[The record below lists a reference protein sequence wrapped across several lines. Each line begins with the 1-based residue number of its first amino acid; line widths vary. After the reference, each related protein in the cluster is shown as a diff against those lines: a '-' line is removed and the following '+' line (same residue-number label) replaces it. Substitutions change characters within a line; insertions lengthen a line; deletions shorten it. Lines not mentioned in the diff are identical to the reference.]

1 MWRHKFLSQ
10 GHKTLFMRFVFKL
23 IQPQLGKY
31 LFATLINALSGIAAT
46 KVILHIRSGLS
57 TGVGDTE
64 EFLALFIAY
73 ALGAALLGFWGTYMI
88 TFLSQ
93 NTLHDMRIN
102 LSNKIMH
109 SSYQQLELEEDK
121 IIPIMTVEINK
132 IGAAASKLAD
142 LFKNFAIV
150 GFILGYLFFLSWEM
164 AVVAMMFFSINFIL
178 TFVLLPYTLSSEENM
193 KELRITLFRHLKEM
207 VNGLK
212 EFNFKKKLRQE
223 YTKQLISPTIRK
235 LDVMKL
241 KMVMVLTSFAKLDNL
256 IIMSAVTG
264 GVIYLSGTDIVS
276 PKEMVQFMIL
286 ALFIIAP
293 MNQIVRFLRSL
304 NALRIS
310 ISLIEDLGI
319 ELNSSEEIESKPI
332 DTSPWVSFDPIINFQ
347 GVQHEYEQDDE
358 HESFVLGPLD
368 FGINEGETIF
378 VVGGN
383 GSGKTT
389 LVKLLTGLYKP
400 VQGQISYKHQQ
411 IDPEYLE
418 AYQDGFSAVFS
429 DGHLFRVLYHIDE
442 SVLESKGKEYL
453 DLLEI
458 SDKVRIKNRQFST
471 IKLSYG
477 QRKRL
482 SLVMALME
490 DKDIYVFDEWAA
502 NQDPYFKT
510 IFYDKILKQLKKEG
524 KTVIVVSHDDGF
536 FDRADRVLKLTD
548 GQLSEIKVVNP

>member
-1 MWRHKFLSQ
+1 MRLGSNFRN
-10 GHKTLFMRFVFKL
+10 TDRRMRFVFKL
-23 IQPQLGKY
+23 IQPLLGKY
-31 LFATLINALSGIAAT
+31 LFATLINALSGIAAAL
-46 KVILHIRSGLS
+46 VIKHIHAGVRTGL
-57 TGVGDTE
+57 GDPQ
-64 EFLALFIAY
+64 EFLVLFIVY
-73 ALGAALLGFWGTYMI
+73 ALGAALLGLWGTYMI
-88 TFLSQ
+88 TQLSQ
-93 NTLHDMRIN
+93 TTLHNLRVN
-102 LSNKIMH
+102 LSDKIMH
-109 SSYQQLELEEDK
+109 SSYQQVELEEDK

-132 IGAAASKLAD
+132 IGAAATKLAD

-150 GFILGYLFFLSWEM
+150 GFILGYLFYLSWGM

-193 KELRITLFRHLKEM
+193 KELRITLFRHLKGM

-212 EFNFKKKLRQE
+212 ELNFKKKLRQE
-223 YTKQLISPTIRK
+223 YTKQLISPTIKK
-235 LDVMKL
+235 LDVLKL
-241 KMVMVLTSFAKLDNL
+241 KMAMVLTSFAKLDNL

-264 GVIYLSGTDIVS
+264 GVIYLSGSDIIS
-276 PKEMVQFMIL
+276 HKEMVEFMIL
-286 ALFIIAP
+286 ALFIISP

-304 NALRIS
+304 NMLRMS

-319 ELNSSEEIESKPI
+319 ELNSAEEIESKPI
-332 DTSPWVSFDPIINFQ
+332 DATSWTSSDSIIEFH
-347 GVQHEYEQDDE
+347 GVHHEYEQDQDQE
-358 HESFVLGPLD
+358 HESFVLGPLN
-368 FGINEGETIF
+368 FSINQGETIF

-400 VQGQISYKHQQ
+400 VQGQLSYKYQQ
-411 IDPEYLE
+411 ISAEYLE
-418 AYQDGFSAVFS
+418 AYQDSFSAVFS
-429 DGHLFRVLYHIDE
+429 DGHLFRVLYHIDDAI
-442 SVLESKGKEYL
+442 LESKGQEYL
-453 DLLEI
+453 DLLEV
-458 SDKVRIKNRQFST
+458 SDKVRIENSQFST

-510 IFYDKILKQLKKEG
+510 IFYDKILKQLKKDG

-536 FDRADRVLKLTD
+536 FDCADRVLKLTD
-548 GQLSEIKVVNP
+548 GQLAEIKVSRP

>member
-1 MWRHKFLSQ
+1 
-10 GHKTLFMRFVFKL
+10 MRFVFKL
-23 IQPQLGKY
+23 IQPQIGKY
-31 LFATLINALSGIAAT
+31 LFATLINALSGIAAAL
-46 KVILHIRSGLS
+46 VIKHIHSGVR

-64 EFLALFIAY
+64 GFITLFILY
-73 ALGAALLGFWGTYMI
+73 ALGAALLGLWGTYMI
-88 TFLSQ
+88 TLLSQ
-93 NTLHDMRIN
+93 NTLHDMRVN

-109 SSYQQLELEEDK
+109 SSYQQVELEEDK

-150 GFILGYLFFLSWEM
+150 GFILGYLFFISWEM

-193 KELRITLFRHLKEM
+193 KELRITLFRHLKGM

-212 EFNFKKKLRQE
+212 ELNFKKKLRQE

-235 LDVMKL
+235 LDVLKL
-241 KMVMVLTSFAKLDNL
+241 KMGMVLASFAKLDNL
-256 IIMSAVTG
+256 IIMSAVAG
-264 GVIYLSGTDIVS
+264 GVIYLSGTDMIS
-276 PKEMVQFMIL
+276 PKELVEFMIL
-286 ALFIIAP
+286 ALFMISP

-304 NALRIS
+304 NMLRIS

-319 ELNSSEEIESKPI
+319 ELNSADEIESKPI
-332 DTSPWVSFDPIINFQ
+332 DVASWTSSDPIIKFQ
-347 GVQHEYEQDDE
+347 GVHHEYEQDEE

-368 FGINEGETIF
+368 FSINQGETIF

-400 VQGQISYKHQQ
+400 AQGEISYKHQQ
-411 IDPEYLE
+411 IAPEYLE

-429 DGHLFRVLYHIDE
+429 DGHLFRVLYHIDD
-442 SVLESKGKEYL
+442 SILESKGQEYL
-453 DLLEI
+453 NLLEV
-458 SDKVRIKNRQFST
+458 SDKVRIENSRFST

-490 DKDIYVFDEWAA
+490 DKGIYVFDEWAA
-502 NQDPYFKT
+502 NQDPYFKE
-510 IFYDKILKQLKKEG
+510 IFYDKILRQLKKDG
-524 KTVIVVSHDDGF
+524 KTIIVVSHDDGF

-548 GQLSEIKVVNP
+548 GQLSEVKVVKP